1 MTKFGYMPCRIDA
14 QATVL
19 YTICP
24 LDTLTAAV
32 DNEFNEN
39 FSAPPVEGAPR
50 NHGTA
55 APNKNSFGVKTWKKR
70 KSNRQKLDQKAT
82 EDQTQ
87 SKKTGRIP
95 KKFLTT

>member
-1 MTKFGYMPCRIDA
+1 MPCRIDA

-19 YTICP
+19 YIFCT
-24 LDTLTAAV
+24 LDKLIAAV
-32 DNEFNEN
+32 YNEFNEN
-39 FSAPPVEGAPR
+39 FSSPPLEGAPR

-55 APNKNSFGVKTWKKR
+55 APDKNSFGVKLWKKR